1 MFMKT
6 SRIILIVL
14 FSFFYVS
21 LSAQFFVGGN
31 FGLSTSG
38 GSIYNGT
45 TTTDKPSTI
54 NFNFSPKVGKY
65 LSENLAAGAALNFSL
80 YRTKTPGTPETIDK
94 SSTIGLSPF
103 LRYYALKL
111 DKFSVFGQGNIGFS
125 YSRAT
130 TKAGGT
136 LTKGPITTNLYFN
149 VVPGLA
155 YDVSDKFSLETS
167 INILNFG
174 YYHTTIKNGSAKNR
188 TSSFEMGA
196 GLDNIVVVGNITIG
210 AIYKF

>member
-1 MFMKT
+1 MKT

-31 FGLSTSG
+31 FGLNTSG
-38 GSIYNGT
+38 GSTDNGT
-45 TTTDKPSTI
+45 IKTDKPSTI
-54 NFNFSPKVGKY
+54 SFNFSPRVGEFLYEK
-65 LSENLAAGAALNFSL
+65 LAAGVALNFSL
-80 YRTKTPGTPETIDK
+80 SRTKTPGATETIDK

-103 LRYYALKL
+103 LRYYAIKL

-125 YSRAT
+125 YSRST
-130 TKAGGT
+130 TKVGGT
-136 LTKGPITTNLYFN
+136 LTNGPITTNLYLN

-155 YDVSDKFSLETS
+155 YDLSDKFSLETS
-167 INILNFG
+167 INVLNFG
-174 YYHTTIKNGSAKNR
+174 YYQTTSKNGSAKDK
-188 TSSFEMGA
+188 TSSFGMGA
-196 GLDNIVVVGNITIG
+196 GLDNIVTVGNISIG